1 MSCVARR
8 RLLIATAVLLTTPMV
23 VEAQPSGT
31 VFRLGFLHGGTASS
45 AREIIAAFRDEL
57 RKLGWIEGKNIIIE
71 YRYAMGEAQRFPA
84 LAEELV
90 RLNVNVIVAWSTPGT
105 LAAKS
110 ATSGIPIVFGMVSDP
125 VASGVV
131 ASLAR
136 PGGNLTGW
144 SNMLPETSQKL
155 LELLKGA
162 VPNASRIAVLFDPSN
177 PGKQQEIKVLQAEVQ
192 RNGIVLHP
200 VEVGNLGDINR
211 AFASMAH
218 DRPDGLVVLS
228 DNVTSLNRN
237 AIVGSVA
244 KIQLPAIY
252 QSSQFVDIGGLM
264 SYGVNI
270 ESQFRRSAVYVDK
283 ILRGAKPRDLPVEQ
297 PTVFELV
304 VNMKTAKSLLL
315 KVPPALLVRADRVIE

>member
-1 MSCVARR
+1 MTCVARR
-8 RLLIATAVLLTTPMV
+8 RFLIATAALLTTPMV

-31 VFRLGFLHGGTASS
+31 VFRLGFLVGGTASS

-105 LAAKS
+105 LTAKS
-110 ATSGIPIVFGMVSDP
+110 ATSEIPIVFGMVSDP

-177 PGKQQEIKVLQAEVQ
+177 PGKQQEIKVLQAEAQ
-192 RNGIVLHP
+192 RNGIVLRP
-200 VEVGNLGDINR
+200 VEVGNFGDINR

-228 DNVTSLNRN
+228 DNVTSPNRN

-264 SYGVNI
+264 SYGVNV